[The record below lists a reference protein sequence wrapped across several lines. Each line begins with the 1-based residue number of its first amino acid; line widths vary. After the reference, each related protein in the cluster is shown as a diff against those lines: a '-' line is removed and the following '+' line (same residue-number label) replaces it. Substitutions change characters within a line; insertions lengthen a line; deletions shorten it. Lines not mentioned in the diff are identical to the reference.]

1 MHQIFVINPGSTST
15 KLALFQG
22 EDNHFAQTVN
32 HDTTALASFTSILD
46 QFQFRLNAINDFI
59 QHNQIDLETIDAFV
73 GRGGLLKPIPSGTY
87 IVDQHMLTDLKHSIG
102 SEHASN
108 LGALLAY
115 ELGKSHE
122 KPAFIVDPVVVDELD
137 DIARLSGH
145 PAFQRKSIFH
155 ALNQKSAARMA
166 AGELSK
172 PYEALNLIVAHLGGG
187 ISIGA
192 HKHGKVVDV
201 NNALDGEGPYSPE
214 RSGTLPAGDLVK
226 LCFSG
231 SKTPKEVTR
240 MIRGQGGMVAY
251 LGTNDMR
258 DILKRIKSNQDK
270 RAEQIYKGMAY
281 QVAKTIGEMAV
292 VLKGKVD
299 AIILTGGIVYD
310 NIIVK
315 WITEFVEFIAPLF
328 VYPGEGEMQ
337 ALANGALRVLIGTEN
352 PKTYRENILH
362 L

>member
-1 MHQIFVINPGSTST
+1 
-15 KLALFQG
+15 
-22 EDNHFAQTVN
+22 
-32 HDTTALASFTSILD
+32 
-46 QFQFRLNAINDFI
+46 
-59 QHNQIDLETIDAFV
+59 
-73 GRGGLLKPIPSGTY
+73 
-87 IVDQHMLTDLKHSIG
+87 
-102 SEHASN
+102 
-108 LGALLAY
+108 
-115 ELGKSHE
+115 
-122 KPAFIVDPVVVDELD
+122 
-137 DIARLSGH
+137 
-145 PAFQRKSIFH
+145 
-155 ALNQKSAARMA
+155 MA
-166 AGELSK
+166 AGELSR
-172 PYEALNLIVAHLGGG
+172 PYETLNLIVAHLGGG

-201 NNALDGEGPYSPE
+201 NNALNGEGPYSPE

-226 LCFSG
+226 LCFFG
-231 SKTPKEVTR
+231 SKTPKEVTH

-258 DILKRIKSNQDK
+258 DILKRIKSDK
-270 RAEQIYKGMAY
+270 DKHAEQVYKGMAY